1 MYISFKNFKN
11 FYIIFRQQQFYV
23 KYVKIKGIK
32 WGLNELAMK
41 LLFTAKN
48 SKAYYYTQVQ

>member
-41 LLFTAKN
+41 LLLTAKN
-48 SKAYYYTQVQ
+48 S